1 MLNHPLRTIRG
12 LSICFLINVCGF
24 FVALPFIATAF
35 STISSTSNILDITI
49 RLSFFLM
56 ILSLLISGSLTFIV
70 TEDVSW

>member
-24 FVALPFIATAF
+24 VFALPFIATAF
-35 STISSTSNILDITI
+35 STISSTSGIVDLTI

-56 ILSLLISGSLTFIV
+56 LLSLFISATLTYIV
-70 TEDVSW
+70 TEDVS

>member
-24 FVALPFIATAF
+24 VFALPFIATAF
-35 STISSTSNILDITI
+35 STISSTSSILDITI

-70 TEDVSW
+70 TEDVS

>member
-24 FVALPFIATAF
+24 IFALPFIATVF
-35 STISSTSNILDITI
+35 STISSTSSILDISI

-56 ILSLLISGSLTFIV
+56 VFSLLISGSLTYIV
-70 TEDVSW
+70 TEDVS